1 MKPKTKNEIWALRE
15 QAQLPE
21 LPQRTLDWAKRTL
34 MRHDGYTWFAGA
46 YSKKRRVV
54 WCQNCGRAEYLP
66 VDEKINESAYTCREC
81 ESVLVLVNIGPVHP
95 KVQTCSHE
103 FVVARVHKG
112 WQVFEGVELERTV
125 RLGERPEYALARRYA
140 IWINSKGKEV
150 ITTTAYSRSYYS
162 FWWRPEAGWTIG
174 RHNGTASGYCVY
186 EDTFDLS
193 GMKTAPGGRY
203 LPELRRRGW
212 RPGMKEISSLSIEN
226 VCSTLLRSS
235 VAETLLKAGQ
245 YALFEALVSEGKGNR
260 VEKFWPSVKIALRH
274 GMKKYET
281 IGDIGL
287 WLDYLQGLEQEHRDM
302 RSPKWLLPE
311 DLNRAH
317 QAQIARTRAAYD
329 RKRRLAQLEE
339 DRRFDEELKKRIGI
353 VAGFVLTD
361 GDIEISPLKTVNDF
375 YCEGSALHH
384 CVFTMSYYKRKDSL
398 ILGAKVNGE
407 RTETIE
413 VSLKDFSVSQC
424 RGKNNMDSPYHKR
437 IMSLMSSNLGRLR
450 DVYRRA
456 GAT

>member
-15 QAQLPE
+15 QGRLPE
-21 LPQRTLDWAKRTL
+21 LPQRTLNWAKRTL
-34 MRHDGYTWFAGA
+34 MRHDGYTWSAGA

-54 WCQNCGRAEYLP
+54 WCQNCGRVEYLP
-66 VDEKINESAYTCREC
+66 VDEKINESAYTCKEC
-81 ESVLVLVNIGPVHP
+81 GSVLALVNAGPSHP
-95 KVQTCSHE
+95 KEEMCSNG

-125 RLGERPEYALARRYA
+125 RIGERPEYALTRRYA

-150 ITTTAYSRSYYS
+150 ITTTTYSRNYNC
-162 FWWRPEAGWTIG
+162 FMWKPEDGWTIG
-174 RHNGTASGYCVY
+174 RHNKSASGYYVY

-193 GMKTAPGGRY
+193 RMKIAPGGRY

-212 RPGMKEISSLSIEN
+212 RPGIKEISSLSIED
-226 VCSTLLRSS
+226 VCRTLLKSS

-245 YALFEALVSEGKGNR
+245 YALFKALVSEGKGNR
-260 VEKFWPSVKIALRH
+260 VEKYWPSVKIALRH
-274 GMKKYET
+274 GMKYKT
-281 IGDIGL
+281 IGDIVL
-287 WLDYLQGLEQEHRDM
+287 WLDYLTGLEREHRDM

-317 QAQIARTRAAYD
+317 QAQIERMRAVTE
-329 RKRRLAQLEE
+329 RKRKLALLEE
-339 DRRFDEELKKRIGI
+339 DRRFDEELSKRICI

-361 GDIEISPLKTVNDF
+361 GDLEISPLKTVNDF
-375 YCEGSALHH
+375 YCEGNTLHH
-384 CVFTMSYYKRKDSL
+384 CVFDMGYYKRKDCL

-413 VSLKDFSVSQC
+413 VNLNDFSVVQC
-424 RGKNNMDSPYHKR
+424 RGKNNLDSQYHKR
-437 IMSLMSSNLGRLR
+437 IMSLMSSNLSKLK
-450 DVYRRA
+450 DMYRRA
-456 GAT
+456 K

>member
-1 MKPKTKNEIWALRE
+1 MKPKTKNETWALRE
-15 QAQLPE
+15 QARLPE

-34 MRHDGYTWFAGA
+34 MRHDGYTWLAGA

-54 WCQNCGRAEYLP
+54 WCQNCGRVEYLP
-66 VDEKINESAYTCREC
+66 VDEEINESAYTCREC
-81 ESVLVLVNIGPVHP
+81 GSVLVLVNIGPVHP
-95 KVQTCSHE
+95 KVRTCSIE

-125 RLGERPEYALARRYA
+125 RIGERPEYALARRYA
-140 IWINSKGKEV
+140 IWLNSKGKEV
-150 ITTTAYSRSYYS
+150 ITTTAYSRCYNY
-162 FWWRPEAGWTIG
+162 FRWRPEDGWTIG
-174 RHNGTASGYCVY
+174 RHNGIVSGYYVY

-212 RPGMKEISSLSIEN
+212 RPGMKEISSLSIED
-226 VCSTLLRSS
+226 VCRTLLGSS
-235 VAETLLKAGQ
+235 VAETLLKAKQ
-245 YALFEALVSEGKGNR
+245 YALFRALVSEGKGNR

-274 GMKKYET
+274 GMKYRTQE
-281 IGDIGL
+281 DISL
-287 WLDYLQGLEQEHRDM
+287 WLDYLSGLEQEHRDM

-317 QAQIARTRAAYD
+317 QSQIERMRAASE

-339 DRRFDEELKKRIGI
+339 DRRFDEELRKRIGI

-375 YCEGSALHH
+375 YCEGNALHH
-384 CVFTMSYYKRKDSL
+384 CVFAMGYYKRKDCL

-407 RTETIE
+407 RAETIE

-424 RGKNNMDSPYHKR
+424 RGRNNMDSPYHKR

-456 GAT
+456 Q

>member
-15 QAQLPE
+15 QARLPE

-54 WCQNCGRAEYLP
+54 WCQNCGRVEYLP
-66 VDEKINESAYTCREC
+66 VDDEINESAYTCREC
-81 ESVLVLVNIGPVHP
+81 GSVLVLVNAPVHP
-95 KVQTCSHE
+95 KVQTCSIG
-103 FVVARVHKG
+103 FIVARIHKG

-125 RLGERPEYALARRYA
+125 RIGECPEYALTRRYA

-150 ITTTAYSRSYYS
+150 ITTTAYSRNYNC
-162 FWWRPEAGWTIG
+162 FWWRPEDGWTIG
-174 RHNGTASGYCVY
+174 RHNGIVSGYYVY
-186 EDTFDLS
+186 DDTFDLS

-212 RPGMKEISSLSIEN
+212 RPGMKEVSSLSIED
-226 VCSTLLRSS
+226 VCRTLLRSS

-245 YALFEALVSEGKGNR
+245 YALFNALVSEGKGNR
-260 VEKFWPSVKIALRH
+260 VEKYWPSVKIALRH
-274 GMKKYET
+274 GMKYRTKD
-281 IGDIGL
+281 DIGL

-317 QAQIARTRAAYD
+317 RAQIERTRAAYE

-339 DRRFDEELKKRIGI
+339 DKRFDEELRKRIGV

-375 YCEGSALHH
+375 YCEGNALHH
-384 CVFTMSYYKRKDSL
+384 CVFAMGYYKRKDCL

-413 VSLKDFSVSQC
+413 VNLKDFSVSQC

-437 IMSLMSSNLGRLR
+437 IMSLMSCNLGSLKDMYMR
-450 DVYRRA
+450 VH
-456 GAT
+456 

>member
-1 MKPKTKNEIWALRE
+1 M
-15 QAQLPE
+15 
-21 LPQRTLDWAKRTL
+21 
-34 MRHDGYTWFAGA
+34 
-46 YSKKRRVV
+46 
-54 WCQNCGRAEYLP
+54 
-66 VDEKINESAYTCREC
+66 
-81 ESVLVLVNIGPVHP
+81 LVNIGPVHP
-95 KVQTCSHE
+95 KVQTCSNE

-125 RLGERPEYALARRYA
+125 RLGERPEYALARRFA

-150 ITTTAYSRSYYS
+150 ITTTAYSRNYNC
-162 FWWRPEAGWTIG
+162 FWWRPEDGWTIG
-174 RHNGTASGYCVY
+174 RHNGIASGYYVY
-186 EDTFDLS
+186 DDTFDLS

-212 RPGMKEISSLSIEN
+212 RPGIKEISSLSIED

-245 YALFEALVSEGKGNR
+245 YALFKALVSEGKGNR
-260 VEKFWPSVKIALRH
+260 VEKYWPSVKIALRH
-274 GMKKYET
+274 GMKYRTKD
-281 IGDIGL
+281 DIGL

-317 QAQIARTRAAYD
+317 RAQIERTRAAYE
-329 RKRRLAQLEE
+329 RKERLAQLEE
-339 DRRFDEELKKRIGI
+339 DKRFDEELRKRIGI

-375 YCEGSALHH
+375 YCEGKVLHH
-384 CVFTMSYYKRKDSL
+384 CVFAMGYYKRKDCL

-413 VSLKDFSVSQC
+413 VNLKSFSVSQC

-437 IMSLMSSNLGRLR
+437 IMSLMSCNLGRLK
-450 DVYRRA
+450 DMYRRVQ
-456 GAT
+456 